1 MLWIARKINANM
13 VLEYLG
19 KGSLV
24 VYMSHFAYLRLLAK
38 VLPNIISPYETI
50 SGFTFY
56 IITFILATALSGA
69 TIWLF
74 NHKYLKILIG
84 KF

>member
-1 MLWIARKINANM
+1 
-13 VLEYLG
+13 
-19 KGSLV
+19 
-24 VYMSHFAYLRLLAK
+24 MSHFAYLRLLAK
-38 VLPNIISPYETI
+38 VLPNGTI

>member
-1 MLWIARKINANM
+1 
-13 VLEYLG
+13 
-19 KGSLV
+19 
-24 VYMSHFAYLRLLAK
+24 MSHFAYLRLLAK
-38 VLPNIISPYETI
+38 VLPNIISPYGTI

-74 NHKYLKILIG
+74 NHKYLKNINRKILELDENSIIESSIRQ
-84 KF
+84 